1 MNENNN
7 CPLQSI
13 RNFFDSEICK
23 KVNYLQMF
31 RLNKILKM
39 VMHHGAY
46 SQDSSIKKIVC
57 LFFGINQYW
66 ACRVDLLFANSP
78 VRANI
83 FNPDQTAPKGNGSL
97 QFCML
102 LTFP

>member
-46 SQDSSIKKIVC
+46 SQGISIKKECACSLALTSTGPVGLIYC
-57 LFFGINQYW
+57 LQTVQYE
-66 ACRVDLLFANSP
+66 
-78 VRANI
+78 
-83 FNPDQTAPKGNGSL
+83 QTFSTQIRLPQKEMGH
-97 QFCML
+97 
-102 LTFP
+102 

>member
-1 MNENNN
+1 
-7 CPLQSI
+7 
-13 RNFFDSEICK
+13 
-23 KVNYLQMF
+23 
-31 RLNKILKM
+31 M

-46 SQDSSIKKIVC
+46 SQGISIKKIVC

-83 FNPDQTAPKGNGSL
+83 LNPDQTARKKKWVITVLYVIHLSLSNVSFKKINVLVICQASKISSL
-97 QFCML
+97 QTL
-102 LTFP
+102 